1 MSVSFPSLAFFQ
13 ALQREMRAERERFSR
28 LGFFD
33 TTFGVRVLPDGDG
46 ARTEFAL
53 AFEVFDCV
61 RISEGLTG
69 VETDFVVEG
78 RFGAW
83 REMLDAIHAL
93 GAADTA
99 HSLNTLTH
107 FGEALQVRY
116 DDPDGH
122 DKMYRFAES
131 IQEFFDLS
139 ARVDFVYP
147 DGSRP
152 PARREALRRSG
163 T

>member
-1 MSVSFPSLAFFQ
+1 MPVSFPSLAFFQ
-13 ALQREMRAERERFSR
+13 AIQREMRAERERFSR

-33 TTFGVRVLPDGDG
+33 TTFGVRVLPDGGG
-46 ARTEFAL
+46 APAEFSL
-53 AFEVFDCV
+53 TFEVFDCV
-61 RISEGLTG
+61 RVGDGLASL
-69 VETDFVVEG
+69 ETDFVVEG

-83 REMLDAIHAL
+83 REMLDAINEL

-152 PARREALRRSG
+152 PARREALPRSG

>member
-1 MSVSFPSLAFFQ
+1 MSAVFPSLAFFE
-13 ALQREMRAERERFSR
+13 ALQREMRTEKERFSR

-33 TTFGVRVLPDGDG
+33 TTFGIRVLADG
-46 ARTEFAL
+46 AAHAGEFVL

-61 RISEGLTG
+61 RVAEGIDGTAL
-69 VETDFVVEG
+69 DFVIEG
-78 RFGAW
+78 RLPAW
-83 REMLDAIHAL
+83 REMLDSIHEL

-131 IQEFFDLS
+131 IQEFLDLS
-139 ARVDFVYP
+139 ARVDFTYP

-152 PARREALRRSG
+152 PARREQLRRIG

>member
-1 MSVSFPSLAFFQ
+1 MAVRFPSLAFFE
-13 ALQREMRAERERFSR
+13 ALEREMRGERERFSR

-46 ARTEFAL
+46 QPAEFVL
-53 AFEVFDCV
+53 AFEVFECV
-61 RISEGLTG
+61 RVTQG
-69 VETDFVVEG
+69 VPGAGVDFVIEG
-78 RFGAW
+78 RFRAW
-83 REMLDAIHAL
+83 SEMLDAIHEL
-93 GAADTA
+93 GAADAA

-122 DKMYRFAES
+122 DKLYRFAES
-131 IQEFFDLS
+131 IQEFLDLS
-139 ARVDFVYP
+139 ARLDFEYP

-152 PARREALRRSG
+152 PARRDSLRRLG

>member
-1 MSVSFPSLAFFQ
+1 MPVQFPSLGFFE
-13 ALQREMRAERERFSR
+13 ALQQEMRTEKDRFSR

-33 TTFGVRVLPDGDG
+33 TTFGIRVLPDAAGD
-46 ARTEFAL
+46 AAEFVL
-53 AFEVFDCV
+53 GFEVFDCV
-61 RISEGLTG
+61 RVVHGPDGAE
-69 VETDFVVEG
+69 VDFVVEG
-78 RFGAW
+78 RFPAW
-83 REMLDAIHAL
+83 LEMLDNIHEL

-131 IQEFFDLS
+131 IQEFLDLS
-139 ARVDFVYP
+139 ARIDFTYP

-152 PARREALRRSG
+152 PAHREKLRRIG

>member
-1 MSVSFPSLAFFQ
+1 MSVVFPSLAFFE
-13 ALQREMRAERERFSR
+13 ALQAEMGAEKERFSR

-33 TTFGVRVLPDGDG
+33 TVFGIRVLGDG
-46 ARTEFAL
+46 PPREFVL
-53 AFEVFDCV
+53 GFEVFDCV
-61 RISEGLTG
+61 RVTEDVDGG
-69 VETDFVVEG
+69 VPDFVVEG
-78 RFGAW
+78 PFAAW
-83 REMLDAIHAL
+83 REMFDNIHAL

-107 FGEALQVRY
+107 FGEALRVRY

-131 IQEFFDLS
+131 IQEFLDLS
-139 ARVDFVYP
+139 ARIAFEYP

-152 PARREALRRSG
+152 PARRESEHVRRVG
-163 T
+163 A

>member
-1 MSVSFPSLAFFQ
+1 MSVTFPSLAFFQ
-13 ALQREMRAERERFSR
+13 ALQATMRAEAARFSR

-33 TTFGVRVLPDGDG
+33 TTFGVRVLGDGD
-46 ARTEFAL
+46 ARGDFVL
-53 AFEVFDCV
+53 GFEVFDCV
-61 RISEGLTG
+61 QVASG
-69 VETDFVVEG
+69 VDGRALDFVVEG
-78 RFGAW
+78 PFAAW
-83 REMLDAIHAL
+83 REMLDNIHAL

-107 FGEALQVRY
+107 FGEGLQVRY

-131 IQEFFDLS
+131 IQEFLDLS
-139 ARVDFVYP
+139 ARIDFQYP

-152 PARREALRRSG
+152 PALREVRRKGA
-163 T
+163 